1 MVEDEL
7 IPALHYFDIRFYAYN
22 PVRSITKLLCPVYI
36 IQNCAISICNVHDS
50 IVPLIIPVAI

>member
-22 PVRSITKLLCPVYI
+22 PVRRITKLYYPNLFGWFLSTP
-36 IQNCAISICNVHDS
+36 AILEQHW
-50 IVPLIIPVAI
+50 

>member
-22 PVRSITKLLCPVYI
+22 PVRTITKLLCPVYFM
-36 IQNCAISICNVHDS
+36 QKYASSTCTQ
-50 IVPLIIPVAI
+50 